1 MHDLTKVEQKFHEYL
16 KSRLNEDIYRID
28 EIRIT
33 EELLKKEAAFYMPF
47 GWISYFLVI
56 EGGKPFVYANACSR
70 MDLDTVAFIS
80 EEGFKDYDTWGD
92 ENPEMWKK
100 YMNHA
105 QNVERFDYDNDLKFI
120 SDVER

>member
-1 MHDLTKVEQKFHEYL
+1 MYDLTKVEEKFHEYL
-16 KSRLNEDIYRID
+16 KSRLDENKYRID

-33 EELLKKEAAFYMPF
+33 DDLLEKEEAFYMPF

-56 EGGKPFVYANACSR
+56 ENGKPFVYANACSR

-92 ENPEMWKK
+92 ANPEMWKK

-105 QNVERFDYDNDLKFI
+105 QNVERFNYKKDLKFI